1 MDKLH
6 WRRSRSVEVG
16 QELAYRRKAAGLN
29 QAEVAASVG
38 ISPQQLSKYER
49 GQSQI
54 SVVMRA
60 EIFDF
65 IAQKSGHD
73 GFKEESA
80 PPVSLGHMKELAQRA
95 KELWLDLD
103 SMVASGGLAGPKR
116 A

>member
-6 WRRSRSVEVG
+6 WRRARSVEVG

-29 QAEVAASVG
+29 QADVSAAVG

-60 EIFDF
+60 EILDF
-65 IAQKSGHD
+65 IAQKSGHE
-73 GFKEESA
+73 GFREENA
-80 PPVSLGHMKELAQRA
+80 PPVSRVQLEDLAQRA
-95 KELWLDLD
+95 KELSRDLD
-103 SMVASGGLAGPKR
+103 GVVASGGLTGPKR
-116 A
+116 T